1 MRYRV
6 DELAARCGVT
16 VDTVRFYRAR
26 GLLHPPRREGRVAWY
41 DDDHVERLRRIRACK
56 DQGLSLDVIRRLL
69 SGQLEASDAALV
81 AALSSPE
88 RSGELLTRAQ
98 LAERTG
104 MSPVLLEAVEREGL
118 LAPRTVGGDAR
129 YTADDAEAVAA
140 GLAMLEAGVP
150 LSELLDLARRH
161 DEAIRATAVQAV
173 DLFVRFVRDPI
184 LGSAASPQDA
194 SARLVTAF
202 QQLLDATS
210 SLVTHHYRSVLLAL
224 AHARV
229 DTAGSPEPGGRGGA
243 TPA

>member
-16 VDTVRFYRAR
+16 VDTVHFYRAR
-26 GLLHPPRREGRVAWY
+26 GLLDPPRREGRVAWY
-41 DDDHVERLRRIRACK
+41 DDDHVERLGRIRAWR
-56 DQGLSLDVIRRLL
+56 DQGLSLDAIQRLL
-69 SGQLEASDAALV
+69 AGQLEASDAALV
-81 AALSSPE
+81 TALSSPE
-88 RSGELLTRAQ
+88 RSGRLLTREE

-104 MSPVLLEAVEREGL
+104 MSPVLLEAIEREGL
-118 LAPRTVGGDAR
+118 LAPRTVAGEAR
-129 YTADDAEAVAA
+129 YTADDAEAVRA

-161 DEAIRATAVQAV
+161 DEAIRSTADQAV

-184 LGSAASPQDA
+184 LGSATSPQDA

-202 QQLLDATS
+202 QGLLDATS

-229 DTAGSPEPGGRGGA
+229 DTTEAADPGGA
-243 TPA
+243 TPP